1 MEEREPMTV
10 QGELLLK
17 KELDSLLTNRP
28 KISKEI
34 AAAREFGDLKENAEY
49 HAAKEQQ
56 GLAEARIREI
66 ESKLSR
72 AQVIDIMSI
81 PSTGKIIFGTTIN
94 LINILDD
101 SKVEYKI
108 VGEDEADVQTGKISY
123 SSPLSRALIS
133 KEEGEIV
140 KFESPSG
147 IQEYEIISV
156 KHK

>member
-17 KELDSLLTNRP
+17 KELETLLSERP

-72 AQVIDIMSI
+72 AQVIDITSI
-81 PSTGKIIFGTTIN
+81 PQSGKVIFGTTIR
-94 LINILDD
+94 LLKSTDD
-101 SKVEYKI
+101 LEVEYKI

-133 KEEGEIV
+133 KEEGDIV

-147 IQEYEIISV
+147 VQEYEIIAV
-156 KHK
+156 DHK

>member
-1 MEEREPMTV
+1 
-10 QGELLLK
+10 
-17 KELDSLLTNRP
+17 
-28 KISKEI
+28 
-34 AAAREFGDLKENAEY
+34 
-49 HAAKEQQ
+49 
-56 GLAEARIREI
+56 
-66 ESKLSR
+66 
-72 AQVIDIMSI
+72 IDIMSI
-81 PSTGKIIFGTTIN
+81 PSSGKIIFGTTIN

>member
-10 QGELLLK
+10 QGEHLLK
-17 KELDSLLTNRP
+17 KELETLLSERP

-72 AQVIDIMSI
+72 AQVIDITSI
-81 PSTGKIIFGTTIN
+81 PQSGKVIFGTTIR
-94 LINILDD
+94 LLKSTDELE
-101 SKVEYKI
+101 VEYKI

-133 KEEGEIV
+133 KEEGDIV

-147 IQEYEIISV
+147 VQEYEIIAV
-156 KHK
+156 DHK